1 MTGGRACSICRHP
14 EVGAIQRAIGEGVP
28 LVDVC
33 SRFEGIKKSAL
44 HRHMT
49 NHTGR
54 PTEKRASRPSGIGSH
69 NRPGKKSLPDGR
81 CPTCLQLVGESSE
94 ALTNEQILKR
104 AERNLHISESV
115 AINAQESNDAR
126 LALLAVDR
134 TQRSIEMFCKI
145 AGLLGPDTV
154 VNVDAR
160 TQNLYAGWPT
170 ASLLALQVMHDE
182 LAAGKSV
189 QDALHAVSSQ
199 IKAPQALS
207 PGRSDK
213 GEAA

>member
-1 MTGGRACSICRHP
+1 
-14 EVGAIQRAIGEGVP
+14 
-28 LVDVC
+28 
-33 SRFEGIKKSAL
+33 
-44 HRHMT
+44 MT

-145 AGLLGPDTV
+145 SGLL
-154 VNVDAR
+154 
-160 TQNLYAGWPT
+160 
-170 ASLLALQVMHDE
+170 
-182 LAAGKSV
+182 
-189 QDALHAVSSQ
+189 
-199 IKAPQALS
+199 
-207 PGRSDK
+207 
-213 GEAA
+213 

>member
-1 MTGGRACSICRHP
+1 MTPKAKRPRCSICRHP
-14 EVGAIQRAIGEGVP
+14 QLPEIQACVIEKIP
-28 LVDVC
+28 LDDIIF
-33 SRFEGIKKSAL
+33 RFEGIKRSAL
-44 HRHMT
+44 HRHIS
-49 NHTGR
+49 NHMRGTPAGA
-54 PTEKRASRPSGIGSH
+54 RATRPSGFGSSKGRATKSH
-69 NRPGKKSLPDGR
+69 PGDGR
-81 CPTCLQLVGESSE
+81 CDHCGQLTGESSE

-160 TQNLYAGWPT
+160 QQNAFVGWST
-170 ASLLALQVMHDE
+170 E
-182 LAAGKSV
+182 
-189 QDALHAVSSQ
+189 ALHA
-199 IKAPQALS
+199 ITELGALLDS
-207 PGRSDK
+207 GMPV
-213 GEAA
+213 